1 MATFNI
7 RFDADWT
14 LDTEDIWPDGDAP
27 ENPTAE
33 DVRRVIRECGGIVRV
48 MREWELV
55 GDDDAAAFYVARMEG

>member
-1 MATFNI
+1 MATFHV

-33 DVRRVIRECGGIVRV
+33 DVRRVIMECGGIVRV

-55 GDDDAAAFYVARMEG
+55 GEDDAAAFYVARMEG